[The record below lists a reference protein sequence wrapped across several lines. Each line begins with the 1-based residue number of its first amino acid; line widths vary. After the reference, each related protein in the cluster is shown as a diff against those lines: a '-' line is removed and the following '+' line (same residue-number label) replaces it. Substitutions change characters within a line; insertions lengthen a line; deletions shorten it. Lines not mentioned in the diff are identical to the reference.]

1 MCLRRTCKDARVSAG
16 NVVELA
22 ASAGDLDP
30 AAMMAELAQG
40 LAAAYR
46 ADPGNAALARE
57 LRATLQVLPGGR
69 PPGVEDEL
77 AILGRYLST
86 PAP

>member
-1 MCLRRTCKDARVSAG
+1 MCLRRSCKDVRTPAG

-22 ASAGDLDP
+22 APAGNLDP
-30 AAMMAELAQG
+30 AAAMTELAEG
-40 LAAAYR
+40 LMAAYK

-57 LRATLQVLPGGR
+57 LRATLQALPGAR
-69 PPGVEDEL
+69 PAGVEDEL

-86 PAP
+86 PP